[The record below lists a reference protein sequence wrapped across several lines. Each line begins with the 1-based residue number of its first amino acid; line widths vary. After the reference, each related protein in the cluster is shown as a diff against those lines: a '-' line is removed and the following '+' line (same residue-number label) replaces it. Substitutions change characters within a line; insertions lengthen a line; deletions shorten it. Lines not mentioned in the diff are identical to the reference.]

1 MSKNRNC
8 RNCRHRLKCKSSDYV
23 DPDTRHLATI
33 ERLRTGM
40 ADQIRR
46 WELAASI
53 LNAVDDAK
61 GQERFMDVHDPI
73 GLAKKAIEQDDVS

>member
-1 MSKNRNC
+1 MSKHRNC

-23 DPDTRHLATI
+23 DPDCVLI